1 MMNEQIEEG
10 RNSPTLRKDEV
21 SIISILASRF
31 IYVSVP
37 FLRFTFAVHMMLR
50 VTAATATVM
59 ATREM
64 TMIQLR
70 HLLRQAST
78 SYAMQKI

>member
-10 RNSPTLRKDEV
+10 RNSPTPRKDEV
-21 SIISILASRF
+21 SISILASRF